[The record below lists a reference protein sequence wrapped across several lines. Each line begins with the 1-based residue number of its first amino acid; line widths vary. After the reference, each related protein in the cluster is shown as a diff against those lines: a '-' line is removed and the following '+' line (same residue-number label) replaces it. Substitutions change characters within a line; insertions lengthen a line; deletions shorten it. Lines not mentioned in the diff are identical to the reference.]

1 MPDPVKIL
9 LSQAASD
16 ALLAVGECFVI
27 GGKSSHPDEPGR
39 IALHFVPV
47 DKKTGEALSGIL
59 LGTHRAAK
67 IAGGKGLPG
76 VVEPGE

>member
-47 DKKTGEALSGIL
+47 DKKLADALCGVL
-59 LGTHRAAK
+59 LGTHK
-67 IAGGKGLPG
+67 
-76 VVEPGE
+76 VVKKKA

>member
-1 MPDPVKIL
+1 MPDSVKIL

-27 GGKSSHPDEPGR
+27 GGKSSHPDQPGR

-47 DKKTGEALSGIL
+47 PKSQADAACNVA
-59 LGTHRAAK
+59 LGTHRAVK
-67 IAGGKGLPG
+67 KKP
-76 VVEPGE
+76 